1 MEARLSAVFK
11 SEEDYKIL
19 QKFKGK
25 TLENKGYMPLFDYFK
40 HFKEKKAFRVLCD
53 TYVTEDSGTGC
64 VHQVIIRSQNHHT
77 SCRVILHHLLLIIHS
92 SAISYIHFRHRTL
105 EKTIIGFVK
114 HMV

>member
-64 VHQVIIRSQNHHT
+64 VHQVIIRSHDHYM
-77 SCRVILHHLLLIIHS
+77 SCRVKLI
-92 SAISYIHFRHRTL
+92 FF
-105 EKTIIGFVK
+105 IICY
-114 HMV
+114 